1 MEEEKFD
8 GRWSKK
14 EKRETK
20 KLGGGGGGGK
30 ISAPTHLNSSKAKST

>member
-20 KLGGGGGGGK
+20 KLGGGGGGK
-30 ISAPTHLNSSKAKST
+30 ISAPAHLNSSKAKST